1 MTKNHD
7 KQLSRNLALI
17 AAGLAALLVT
27 TTVFQFLSKQSSHSK
42 SILPVEHVTTG
53 NVGEYSTLSII
64 ADQKGYFRE
73 NGLDV
78 GMQDYESG
86 PAAIADLLAGKI
98 DTATAADFVGVSN
111 SFNNEPLRIL
121 ATQMRAYSF
130 FLVVRKDHGILSPT
144 DLKGK
149 KIGVTRT
156 TAGEFYLGQYLILN
170 KLQLT
175 DVTLVYDSPEN
186 LKNLLVDN
194 KLDGAVTFDPHIHD
208 IQVLLKKNALVLPVQ
223 GNQRLSS
230 LFYGTEKLIKE
241 RPEVVKRYLRAL
253 TQAEDYILE
262 HNEDARKTVGDYLH
276 YDDAYMQTVWSHFM
290 VDLSLDQDLLISME
304 DQARWAI
311 ENKRTPA
318 KKVPDYLN
326 IIYFDGLE
334 AVKPDGITIIR

>member
-7 KQLSRNLALI
+7 TQLSKNLALI
-17 AAGLAALLVT
+17 AAGLAAVLMVAT
-27 TTVFQFLSKQSSHSK
+27 IMQFLSRQSAHIK
-42 SILPVEHVTTG
+42 PILPVEHVTTG
-53 NVGEYSTLSII
+53 NVAEYSTLSII
-64 ADQKGYFRE
+64 ADQKGFFRE

-78 GMQDYESG
+78 SMQDYESG
-86 PAAIADLLAGKI
+86 PNAMADLIAGKI

-111 SFNNEPLRIL
+111 SFNNEPLKIL

-130 FLVVRKDHGILSPT
+130 FLVVRKDHGIIRPT

-170 KLQLT
+170 KLQLS
-175 DVTLVYDSPEN
+175 DVTLVYDTPDN
-186 LKNLLVDN
+186 LKNLLVDD
-194 KLDGAVTFDPHIHD
+194 KLDGVVTFDPHIHD
-208 IQVLLKKNALVLPVQ
+208 IQALLGKNAVVLQVQ

-230 LFYGTEKLIKE
+230 LFYGSEKFVKE

-253 TQAEDYILE
+253 TQAEEYILE
-262 HNEDARKTVGDYLH
+262 HNEDARKIVGNYLH
-276 YDDAYMQTVWSHFM
+276 YDDAYMQTVWSHFT

-311 ENKRTPA
+311 ENRRTTA

-326 IIYFDGLE
+326 LIYFDGLE